1 MDQERQTLCKL
12 LVGNVLYTALI
23 CIIGVFLADNK
34 VSFILGT
41 LWSAIGACL
50 VTMHMYFSLQKSLD
64 MDSDSAEK
72 RENKQAIIR
81 MIIMIVV
88 VTSGLILSDYFH
100 PLGIVF
106 GAFALKASVYL
117 QPLFHKYK

>member
-1 MDQERQTLCKL
+1 MSQERQTLCRL
-12 LVGNVLYTALI
+12 LVGNALYATVI
-23 CIIGVFLADNK
+23 CIIGVFLVDNK
-34 VSFILGT
+34 WSFALGI
-41 LWSAIGACL
+41 LWSTLGACL

-64 MDSDSAEK
+64 MDSESAEK

-88 VTSGLILSDYFH
+88 VTSGLLLSDYFH